1 MTWHVIT
8 MGFSLFT
15 VCLWHTAK
23 FLKHVTKIL
32 LYATHDE
39 ELTANAGRQSHLCGG
54 LFFRDVCF
62 AVCLYLHNSF
72 ALCLY
77 LTVFFLLAHGKY
89 NLYRVSRFCRVF
101 SDAHSAK
108 SVLPCLQKIAHGKL

>member
-32 LYATHDE
+32 MLHT
-39 ELTANAGRQSHLCGG
+39 TKSSRQTPAGKVIFVVG
-54 LFFRDVCF
+54 FFRDVCF

-108 SVLPCLQKIAHGKL
+108 SVLPYVQKIAHGKL